1 MISTMEPRLLARSTA
16 VTRVGFGIALL
27 ARPELLTVPWIGRDA
42 TRPGPKVLAR
52 AAGARDLALGAGALA
67 CDSDDL
73 RLWLAAAL
81 IADGADLVVTATAG
95 SSLPLAGRVLGATTA
110 LGGVVLGAIAIAGL
124 RR

>member
-1 MISTMEPRLLARSTA
+1 MIRSMEPRLLARATA
-16 VTRVGFGIALL
+16 AARVGFGVALL
-27 ARPELLTVPWIGRDA
+27 ARPELLTGPWIGRDA

-52 AAGARDLALGAGALA
+52 ALGARDLALGAGALA
-67 CDSDDL
+67 CQSGDL

-81 IADGADLVVTATAG
+81 IADGADLAVTATAG
-95 SSLPLAGRVLGATTA
+95 SALPLTGRVLVSATA